1 MGKCIDMTG
10 QKFGRLTVICRTEN
24 YITPK
29 GTKFSQWICKCE
41 CGNTCIARVN
51 DLKFGRIKSCG
62 CLHKELAKQRRTK
75 HSLSGTKLYMIWK
88 SMKQRCSNQN
98 NKDYPNYGERGIKV
112 CDEWS
117 RDFQAFYDWSTQN
130 GYIEGLSIDRIDTNG
145 NYEPVNCRWI
155 TIKQQANN
163 LRKNINITFNGTTHT
178 LSEWSD
184 ITGIKYK
191 TLMQRYVNGWSPDR
205 MLTEP
210 VRK

>member
-10 QKFGRLTVICRTEN
+10 QKFGRLTVIGRTE
-24 YITPK
+24 
-29 GTKFSQWICKCE
+29 
-41 CGNTCIARVN
+41 
-51 DLKFGRIKSCG
+51 SCG
-62 CLHKELAKQRRTK
+62 CLHNELARQRRTK

-88 SMKQRCSNQN
+88 AMKQRCSNPN

-117 RDFQAFYDWSTQN
+117 RDFQTFYDWSIQN

-145 NYEPVNCRWI
+145 NYEPDNCRWI
-155 TIKQQANN
+155 TSKQQANN
-163 LRKNINITFNGTTHT
+163 LRKNINIIFNGTTHT

-184 ITGIKYK
+184 ITGINYR
-191 TLMQRYVNGWSPDR
+191 TLMQRYVSGWSPDR

-210 VRK
+210 VKR